1 MSTPSIPDELW
12 MDVLHEKHECYTHR
26 PLTEREITVAGRNV
40 RLILPTY
47 FADFECLSSASEGDL
62 LFVVGRAKREWD
74 GELFGIV
81 IIARRVAEGTYHA
94 HLWHET
100 YPYLF
105 KYLGISSP

>member
-1 MSTPSIPDELW
+1 

-26 PLTEREITVAGRNV
+26 PLTEKEIAVGGRNV

-47 FADFECLSSASEGDL
+47 FADFECVSSAIGGEL

-74 GELFGIV
+74 DELFGIV
-81 IIARRVAEGTYHA
+81 IIAKCVADETFHA

-100 YPYLF
+100 YPYIF
-105 KYLGISSP
+105 KYLGISTL